1 MRLLLALLGAL
12 AGGARAEMLHLN
24 CSGLGFEAA
33 LQATVAQ
40 GLLNREAPRVW
51 LSDVA
56 EGLGDAGQQDGAG
69 FPGAK
74 FIEWKTG
81 HGGGPWYQP
90 ATTCRTCGGL
100 RERWLETAAAAA
112 GETPRP
118 ITFAALMKL
127 AEPLLSGR
135 SLYRMSELHALGPLL
150 TMAGTDGVLPT
161 TADHSPLPSLPL
173 ALNASGRWADA
184 TAATRWTTAHLLA
197 KTNTSVLAV
206 QAPTCLPFLADAIV
220 EYRMAS
226 FCAPS
231 RYCWRLGCI
240 LARVPA
246 MSFWTGMDNMCD
258 SSTAAGRAQHEAME
272 ALLEGGHYDNTQGLY
287 YMGWYNHTREP
298 NPELLEECTA
308 LHRL

>member
-24 CSGLGFEAA
+24 CTGLGFEAA

-51 LSDVA
+51 LSDIA

-118 ITFAALMKL
+118 ITFAALMSL

-226 FCAPS
+226 F
-231 RYCWRLGCI
+231 W
-240 LARVPA
+240 
-246 MSFWTGMDNMCD
+246 MDSMCD

-272 ALLEGGHYDNTQGLY
+272 ALLEGSGHYDNTQGLY
-287 YMGWYNHTREP
+287 YMGWSVPIGGSRG
-298 NPELLEECTA
+298 TA
-308 LHRL
+308 A